1 MANPFI
7 DPQTSKL
14 KKTKKQHY
22 FSQFYNVRMGFEN
35 AKKIDVLPGDI
46 QRCRAYLSWFAKK
59 NQSITAHGRTDENGD
74 FWVALL
80 EAEQ

>member
-7 DPQTSKL
+7 DPKTSEF

-22 FSQFYNVRMGFEN
+22 FSQFRNVRVGAEN
-35 AKKIDVLPGDI
+35 AKKIDVLPDDI
-46 QRCRAYLSWFAKK
+46 KKCRAYLSWFAKQ
-59 NQSITAHGRTDENGD
+59 NPSITAHGRTDENGD

-80 EAEQ
+80 EAE